1 MLLQGEPSGVMLW
14 YAVVA
19 VVLLVGSCP
28 TGAEAAGMED
38 TVKDL
43 YDAPPERQARF
54 FLNYDKAAAFNTSV
68 AFTIPLFS
76 FTLPGASDTSAAGM
90 DLQAF
95 GALAFVALFLL
106 GGLGVAIYT
115 TTQAGSF
122 GSGRDFVS
130 SREETSQQESIL
142 TTLVT
147 ESLAGLPNVVDTES
161 CAQLA
166 VCGAH
171 ADPSKYGLLAWPV
184 RFLVPSAPEVPE
196 EELTLYQRAAR
207 FGEEREDAEVECQ
220 FEYPCLVQPLD
231 LLLYIYDY
239 WYGEE

>member
-1 MLLQGEPSGVMLW
+1 MLW

-19 VVLLVGSCP
+19 VFLLVGSCP
-28 TGAEAAGMED
+28 DGAEAGSMED

-43 YDAPPERQARF
+43 YDAPSERQARF

-76 FTLPGASDTSAAGM
+76 FTLPGASDTSAAGL

-122 GSGRDFVS
+122 NAREFDS
-130 SREETSQQESIL
+130 SNGQTYQESIL

-171 ADPSKYGLLAWPV
+171 ADPSRYGLLAWPV
-184 RFLVPSAPEVPE
+184 RFLVPSAPEAPE
-196 EELTLYQRAAR
+196 EELTQYQRAAK
-207 FGEEREDAEVECQ
+207 FGEEREDAETECQ
-220 FEYPCLVQPLD
+220 FEYPCLVQPLE